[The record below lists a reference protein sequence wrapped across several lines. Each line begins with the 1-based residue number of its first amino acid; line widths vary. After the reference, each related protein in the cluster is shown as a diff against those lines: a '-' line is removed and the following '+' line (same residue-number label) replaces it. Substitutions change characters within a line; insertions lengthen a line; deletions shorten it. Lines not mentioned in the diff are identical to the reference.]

1 MASNVIVFQATHD
14 DIRLQLDIY
23 PGAIFVHDFEQ
34 YRTIQVV
41 LIGAQTKQTTKLSK
55 KHFF

>member
-1 MASNVIVFQATHD
+1 MAGNAIVFQATHD
-14 DIRLQLDIY
+14 DTRRPPDIY

-34 YRTIQVV
+34 YRTIQIV

-55 KHFF
+55 KNFF